1 MGVELIVLPRLA
13 VGLRRA
19 GRQFLHLVVDRGAK
33 SRGFDRLSGLRVFG
47 AGSGG
52 AANRRLAVRDP
63 EVREFDQ
70 AGKLRQGILGARLPA
85 ARGAQPPLELVEVD
99 LVTRT

>member
-1 MGVELIVLPRLA
+1 MGVELIILPRLA

-19 GRQFLHLVVDRGAK
+19 GRQFLHLVVDRRPK
-33 SRGFDRLSGLRVFG
+33 SRGFDRLSGLRVLG

-52 AANRRLAVRDP
+52 AASRRLAVRDP

-70 AGKLRQGILGARLPA
+70 AGKFRQGILGARLLG
-85 ARGAQPPLELVEVD
+85 ARGAQAPLEFVEVD